1 MKALTNAMCWVA
13 VGVSAAL
20 LAACAAPPSPP
31 RSLASS
37 SVAIKPPPFSAA
49 DMMLTRPSYK
59 EYDAAVTSMRAGQE
73 FVAEQIFRTMTQ
85 VYPSLSGPHVNLGLI
100 YLRHHRLQEAQDAF
114 KKALV
119 LKPDLAVAHN
129 ALGIIYRREGN
140 FEKAQR
146 AYEASL
152 KADPHLADAHANL
165 GMLYDLY
172 LHDIAKAISHY
183 QRYRELA
190 PSEAKQ
196 VDIWLSDLRSRIS
209 AAAVPEKK
217 P

>member
-1 MKALTNAMCWVA
+1 MKALINTMYWGAMA
-13 VGVSAAL
+13 TL
-20 LAACAAPPSPP
+20 LMACATPSSPP
-31 RSLASS
+31 RSLAGSA
-37 SVAIKPPPFSAA
+37 VAQSTVQPMPFSTA

-85 VYPSLSGPHVNLGLI
+85 VYPSLPGPYMNLGLI

-114 KKALV
+114 KKALS

-146 AYEASL
+146 AYEMSL
-152 KADPHLADAHANL
+152 KVDPHLADTHANL

-172 LHDIAKAISHY
+172 LHDGAKAMSHY
-183 QRYRELA
+183 QRYRELV

-196 VDIWLSDLRSRIS
+196 VDIWLSDLRSRID
-209 AAAVPEKK
+209 AAAVTEKK